1 MNVGFNPRVF
11 LFERLFRLLDGVL
24 LEGFHAPATDAG
36 RGRGPTAA
44 SYRVAMTQMTMEGA
58 GVSEVLEEASCCRSG
73 AWRTKK
79 EADHNMFL
87 APFDL
92 LVAVD
97 STVGANMA
105 RGPWAAYAAGSLS
118 STYA

>member
-1 MNVGFNPRVF
+1 MLALIPEYFFLNASSVF
-11 LFERLFRLLDGVL
+11 LMASFLREWSPLRGKLL
-24 LEGFHAPATDAG
+24 P
-36 RGRGPTAA
+36 
-44 SYRVAMTQMTMEGA
+44 Q
-58 GVSEVLEEASCCRSG
+58 RSL
-73 AWRTKK
+73 ANKKK
-79 EADHNMFL
+79 EADHNHNMFL

-97 STVGANMA
+97 PMVSANMA

>member
-11 LFERLFRLLDGVL
+11 LFERLFCLLDGVL
-24 LEGFHAPATDAG
+24 LEGVESSQRQAAAAAEPAYKKK
-36 RGRGPTAA
+36 RPT
-44 SYRVAMTQMTMEGA
+44 TM
-58 GVSEVLEEASCCRSG
+58 
-73 AWRTKK
+73 
-79 EADHNMFL
+79 MFL

>member
-1 MNVGFNPRVF
+1 MNIGFNPRLF

-24 LEGFHAPATDAG
+24 LEGVESSQRQAS
-36 RGRGPTAA
+36 AA
-44 SYRVAMTQMTMEGA
+44 AEPGEQ
-58 GVSEVLEEASCCRSG
+58 
-73 AWRTKK
+73 KK
-79 EADHNMFL
+79 EADHDHNMFL

-105 RGPWAAYAAGSLS
+105 RGPWAAYTAGSLS

>member
-24 LEGFHAPATDAG
+24 LEGVESSQ
-36 RGRGPTAA
+36 RQAA
-44 SYRVAMTQMTMEGA
+44 AAE
-58 GVSEVLEEASCCRSG
+58 LH
-73 AWRTKK
+73 KK

-87 APFDL
+87 ASFDL

-97 STVGANMA
+97 PTVGANMA
-105 RGPWAAYAAGSLS
+105 RGPWAAYATGSLS

>member
-1 MNVGFNPRVF
+1 MNIGFNPRVF
-11 LFERLFRLLDGVL
+11 LFERLFCLLDGVL
-24 LEGFHAPATDAG
+24 LEGVESSQ
-36 RGRGPTAA
+36 RQVAA
-44 SYRVAMTQMTMEGA
+44 AAEP
-58 GVSEVLEEASCCRSG
+58 GVQ
-73 AWRTKK
+73 KK
-79 EADHNMFL
+79 EADHNHNMFL

-97 STVGANMA
+97 PTVGANMA

>member
-11 LFERLFRLLDGVL
+11 LFERLFCLLDGAL
-24 LEGFHAPATDAG
+24 LEGVESSQRQASAATEPG
-36 RGRGPTAA
+36 E
-44 SYRVAMTQMTMEGA
+44 Q
-58 GVSEVLEEASCCRSG
+58 
-73 AWRTKK
+73 KK
-79 EADHNMFL
+79 EANHNMFL

-97 STVGANMA
+97 LTVGANMA

>member
-24 LEGFHAPATDAG
+24 LEGVESSQ
-36 RGRGPTAA
+36 RQVAA
-44 SYRVAMTQMTMEGA
+44 AAEPGEQ
-58 GVSEVLEEASCCRSG
+58 
-73 AWRTKK
+73 KK
-79 EADHNMFL
+79 KADHNMFL

-97 STVGANMA
+97 PMVGANMA
-105 RGPWAAYAAGSLS
+105 RGPWAAYVAGSLS

>member
-1 MNVGFNPRVF
+1 MLPKMRRVPQEAF
-11 LFERLFRLLDGVL
+11 LSTARIFRTI
-24 LEGFHAPATDAG
+24 EGPLRYRMHQTQ
-36 RGRGPTAA
+36 RQVAA
-44 SYRVAMTQMTMEGA
+44 VAE
-58 GVSEVLEEASCCRSG
+58 LH
-73 AWRTKK
+73 KK

-97 STVGANMA
+97 PTVSANMA
-105 RGPWAAYAAGSLS
+105 RGPWTAYAAGSLS